1 MLQGKTLFK
10 LLCFSFLGGWASGAL
25 GLSGSSIYSPLLLSL
40 GVPPKVVSSS
50 SMYMVMFAA
59 FSSTLAYGLN
69 GSINWSYAIWCGSF
83 CIIGSI
89 AGMSALDA
97 LMKRLNRQSVLVFL
111 LVSIFYL
118 STISVPYVGIK

>member
-1 MLQGKTLFK
+1 MLQGNTLFK

-89 AGMSALDA
+89 AGMSALDI
-97 LMKRLNRQSVLVFL
+97 LMKKLNR
-111 LVSIFYL
+111 
-118 STISVPYVGIK
+118 